1 MIRINL
7 LPEEERKKKKAAKK
21 LPKVKIPIPSFRIRI
36 PLKPSTFLIGFI
48 VIVIL
53 IAFVVIWVRQIGETR
68 KLTKEI
74 DQMNTRLRS
83 LQKEIN
89 LVKDLEKKQ
98 ADLQKRLDVIKGLS
112 ENRFLRVKIL
122 DELASALPE
131 YVWLTS
137 FEDKIPN
144 FKIEGLAFSNLT
156 VADFM
161 NRLED
166 SEYLTDV
173 DLTTLRKTAFSG
185 QDVMQFILS
194 VNLKSKEKK

>member
-7 LPEEERKKKKAAKK
+7 LPEEEKKKTAKK
-21 LPKVKIPIPSFRIRI
+21 LPKVKVPIPSFRIRI
-36 PLKPSTFLIGFI
+36 PFRPTTFLVGFV

-53 IAFVVIWVRQIGETR
+53 IAFIVIWVRQNGEMR

-74 DQMNTRLRS
+74 DQMNTILKS
-83 LQKEIN
+83 LQKEVN
-89 LVKDLEKKQ
+89 LVKDLENKQ
-98 ADLQKRLDVIKGLS
+98 RDLQRRLDVIKGLS

-122 DELASALPE
+122 DDLASSLPE

-144 FKIEGLAFSNLT
+144 FKIEGMSFSNLT

-173 DLTTLRKTAFSG
+173 DLTTLKKISFSG
-185 QDVMQFILS
+185 QDVMQFTLS
-194 VNLKSKEKK
+194 VNLKSKKK

>member
-7 LPEEERKKKKAAKK
+7 LPEEEKKKAAKK
-21 LPKVKIPIPSFRIRI
+21 LPKVKVPIPSFRIRI
-36 PLKPSTFLIGFI
+36 PFRPTTFLVGFV

-53 IAFVVIWVRQIGETR
+53 IAFIVIWVRQNGEMR

-74 DQMNTRLRS
+74 DQMNTRLKS
-83 LQKEIN
+83 LQKEVN
-89 LVKDLEKKQ
+89 LVKDLENKQ
-98 ADLQKRLDVIKGLS
+98 TNLQRRLDVIKGLS

-122 DELASALPE
+122 DELASSLPE

-144 FKIEGLAFSNLT
+144 FKIEGMSFSNLT

-173 DLTTLRKTAFSG
+173 DLTTLKKISFGG
-185 QDVMQFILS
+185 QDVMQFTLS
-194 VNLKSKEKK
+194 VNLKSKKK

>member
-7 LPEEERKKKKAAKK
+7 LPEEEKKKAAKK
-21 LPKVKIPIPSFRIRI
+21 LPKVKVPIPSFRIRI
-36 PLKPSTFLIGFI
+36 PFRPTTFLVGFV

-53 IAFVVIWVRQIGETR
+53 IAFIVIWVRQNGEMR

-74 DQMNTRLRS
+74 DQMNTILKS
-83 LQKEIN
+83 LQKEVN
-89 LVKDLEKKQ
+89 LVKDLENKQ
-98 ADLQKRLDVIKGLS
+98 RDLQRRLDVIKGLS

-122 DELASALPE
+122 DELASSLPE

-144 FKIEGLAFSNLT
+144 FKIEGMSFSNLT

-173 DLTTLRKTAFSG
+173 DLTTLKKISFGG
-185 QDVMQFILS
+185 QDVMQFTLS
-194 VNLKSKEKK
+194 VNLKSKKK

>member
-7 LPEEERKKKKAAKK
+7 LPEEEKKKAAKK
-21 LPKVKIPIPSFRIRI
+21 LPKVKVPIPSFRIRI
-36 PLKPSTFLIGFI
+36 PFRPTTFLVGFV

-53 IAFVVIWVRQIGETR
+53 IAFIVIWVRQNGEMR

-74 DQMNTRLRS
+74 DQMNTILKS
-83 LQKEIN
+83 LQKEVN
-89 LVKDLEKKQ
+89 LVKDLENKQ
-98 ADLQKRLDVIKGLS
+98 RDLQRRLDVIKGLS

-122 DELASALPE
+122 DDLASSLPE

-144 FKIEGLAFSNLT
+144 FKIEGMSFSNLT

-173 DLTTLRKTAFSG
+173 DLTTLKKISFSG
-185 QDVMQFILS
+185 QDVMQFTLS
-194 VNLKSKEKK
+194 VNLKSKKK

>member
-7 LPEEERKKKKAAKK
+7 LPEEEKKKVAKK
-21 LPKVKIPIPSFRIRI
+21 LPKVKVPIPSFRIRI
-36 PLKPSTFLIGFI
+36 PFRPTTFLVGFV

-53 IAFVVIWVRQIGETR
+53 IAFIVIWVRQNGEMR

-74 DQMNTRLRS
+74 DQMNTILKS
-83 LQKEIN
+83 LQKEVN
-89 LVKDLEKKQ
+89 LVKDLENKQ
-98 ADLQKRLDVIKGLS
+98 RDLQRRLDVIKGLS

-122 DELASALPE
+122 DELASSLPE

-144 FKIEGLAFSNLT
+144 FKIEGMAFSNLT

-173 DLTTLRKTAFSG
+173 DLTTLKKISFGG
-185 QDVMQFILS
+185 QDVMQFTLS
-194 VNLKSKEKK
+194 VNLKSKKK